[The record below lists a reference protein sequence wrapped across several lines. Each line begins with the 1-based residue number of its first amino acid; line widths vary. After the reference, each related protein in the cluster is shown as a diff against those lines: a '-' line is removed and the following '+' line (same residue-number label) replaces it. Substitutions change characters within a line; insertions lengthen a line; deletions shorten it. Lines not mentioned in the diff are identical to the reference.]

1 MSVIIERNDY
11 KLILEKNKLDNLPD
25 TYELVFH
32 REVIKDDK
40 VQTFTSTIFY
50 MSSSEIEK
58 LKAAL

>member
-11 KLILEKNKLDNLPD
+11 KLILEKNKLTNIPD
-25 TYELVFH
+25 TYELVFR
-32 REVIKDDK
+32 REVKKDDK
-40 VQTFTSTIFY
+40 VQTYTNKIY

>member
-1 MSVIIERNDY
+1 MSLIIERNDY
-11 KLILEKNKLDNLPD
+11 KLIMEKNKLDSMPD

-32 REVIKDDK
+32 REVKKDDK
-40 VQTFTSTIFY
+40 VQTYTNKIY

>member
-11 KLILEKNKLDNLPD
+11 KLIMEKNKLDSMPD
-25 TYELVFH
+25 TYELVFR
-32 REVIKDDK
+32 REVKKDDK
-40 VQTFTSTIFY
+40 VQTYTNKIY

>member
-11 KLILEKNKLDNLPD
+11 KLILEKNKLTTMSD
-25 TYELVFH
+25 TYELVFC
-32 REVIKDDK
+32 REVIKGDK
-40 VQTFTSTIFY
+40 VQTYTNKIY

>member
-11 KLILEKNKLDNLPD
+11 KLIMEKNKLDSMPD
-25 TYELVFH
+25 TYELVFR
-32 REVIKDDK
+32 REVKNDDK
-40 VQTFTSTIFY
+40 VQTYTNKIY